1 MKSFLIFR
9 NNIIINKYNINKII
23 NCNNTRFINNNNNN
37 NNNNS
42 NNNKLNCINNN
53 NNNNNN
59 NRYFCSKNPITPT
72 TSTTIKTNL
81 LKITKTMSETS
92 KLLDNK
98 KIELNEKYNNP
109 QLIEKGILAGIP
121 DIFDGI
127 IVNDTTQYPKGEDSV
142 NKFKEIIKKSLEFWT
157 ENKRRGIW
165 VEIPESYSIL
175 IPTLVENGF
184 SFHHCQSNYIML
196 TKWLPTANGEPN
208 KLPHYTSHF
217 IGCGGVVINDRNEI
231 LLITE
236 KQRPDKWKI
245 PGGAN
250 DPGEDICQTAVREVF
265 EETGIRTEFVSILGF
280 RQLHNYAFNRGDIYF
295 VCALKPLTLEI
306 NSDPSEIAQ
315 CKWAPVKEFTEIETP
330 FPLQKSV
337 SRLAYDYCFNGYK
350 GMKAS
355 AVANSLRAGNS
366 FVYHSSETDFDDLK
380 QKE

>member
-1 MKSFLIFR
+1 MKSQFSFLIFR
-9 NNIIINKYNINKII
+9 NIINKYNINKKI
-23 NCNNTRFINNNNNN
+23 NCNSINTIDKNNKNNKNNNSKFKLNCNNNNN
-37 NNNNS
+37 
-42 NNNKLNCINNN
+42 I
-53 NNNNNN
+53 
-59 NRYFCSKNPITPT
+59 RYFCSKPIIT
-72 TSTTIKTNL
+72 TTTTTTTTNL
-81 LKITKTMSETS
+81 LKITKNMSETS

-98 KIELNEKYNNP
+98 KIELNEKYNDP
-109 QLIEKGILAGIP
+109 KLIEKGILAGIP

-127 IVNDTTQYPKGEDSV
+127 IVRDTTQYPKGSGEDSV
-142 NKFKEIIKKSLEFWT
+142 GKFKEIVKNSLQFWT

-165 VEIPESYSIL
+165 IEIPETNSIL

-196 TKWLPTANGEPN
+196 TKWLPMGEPN

-217 IGCGGVVINDRNEI
+217 IGCGGVVINERNEI

-250 DPGEDICQTAVREVF
+250 DPGEDICETAVREVW
-265 EETGIRTEFVSILGF
+265 EETGIRTEFVSILGL

-295 VCALKPLTLEI
+295 ICALKPLSSEI

-366 FVYHSSETDFDDLK
+366 FVYHGSDTDFEDLK
-380 QKE
+380 Q

>member
-1 MKSFLIFR
+1 MKSQFSFLIFR
-9 NNIIINKYNINKII
+9 NIINKYNINKKI
-23 NCNNTRFINNNNNN
+23 NCNSINTINKNNNKNNKNNNNNN
-37 NNNNS
+37 KF
-42 NNNKLNCINNN
+42 KLNCNNN
-53 NNNNNN
+53 YNNNI
-59 NRYFCSKNPITPT
+59 RYFCSKPIIT
-72 TSTTIKTNL
+72 TTNL
-81 LKITKTMSETS
+81 LKITKNMSETS

-98 KIELNEKYNNP
+98 KIELNEKYNDP
-109 QLIEKGILAGIP
+109 KLIEKGILAGIP

-127 IVNDTTQYPKGEDSV
+127 IVRDTTQYPKGSGEDSV
-142 NKFKEIIKKSLEFWT
+142 GKFKEIVKNSLQFWT

-165 VEIPESYSIL
+165 IEIPETNSIL

-196 TKWLPTANGEPN
+196 TKWLPIGEPN

-217 IGCGGVVINDRNEI
+217 IGCGGVVINERNEI

-250 DPGEDICQTAVREVF
+250 DPGEDICETAVREVW
-265 EETGIRTEFVSILGF
+265 EETGIRTEFVSILGL

-295 VCALKPLTLEI
+295 VCALKPLSSEI

-366 FVYHSSETDFDDLK
+366 FVYHGSDTDFEDLK
-380 QKE
+380 Q